1 MAAAAIA
8 PEGSISPGLLRL
20 ANFAYWLF
28 PKPVDLGRF
37 VFDTLGAESS
47 FRPLFQHL
55 PSVSMGLSIFTS
67 LLFTSYVLFAAS
79 RYFRRVEY

>member
-1 MAAAAIA
+1 MAAAAMA
-8 PEGSISPGLLRL
+8 PEGSISPGVVRL
-20 ANFAYWLF
+20 ANFGYWLF

-67 LLFTSYVLFAAS
+67 LLFTGYVLFAAS
-79 RYFRRVEY
+79 RYLRRVEY